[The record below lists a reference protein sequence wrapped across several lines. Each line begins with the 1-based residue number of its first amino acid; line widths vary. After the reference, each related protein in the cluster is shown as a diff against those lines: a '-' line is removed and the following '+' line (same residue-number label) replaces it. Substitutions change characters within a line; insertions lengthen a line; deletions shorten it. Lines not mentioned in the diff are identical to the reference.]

1 MLQTEG
7 TSQEERQE
15 TDRYNYTETIY
26 SLYGKY
32 RTQVNRVSL
41 SIGLRMEH
49 ALLHPRSQS
58 RPEESKKSH
67 FTDLFPEISL
77 GYTLHKERGDALS
90 LVYNRSILRPN
101 IAYLNPFQSRI
112 NDYTYSTGN
121 PMLEPQYG
129 NSLSLGGAFSHK
141 YILRLTLSHSNNGF
155 MEYAEPEEGIIR
167 STIRNGSRHTALRL
181 YGEVPLKS
189 GKQNNLRY
197 LFRWGKKSPR
207 MGSRGNLEENARLGE

>member
-1 MLQTEG
+1 
-7 TSQEERQE
+7 
-15 TDRYNYTETIY
+15 
-26 SLYGKY
+26 
-32 RTQVNRVSL
+32 
-41 SIGLRMEH
+41 
-49 ALLHPRSQS
+49 
-58 RPEESKKSH
+58 
-67 FTDLFPEISL
+67 
-77 GYTLHKERGDALS
+77 
-90 LVYNRSILRPN
+90 
-101 IAYLNPFQSRI
+101 
-112 NDYTYSTGN
+112 
-121 PMLEPQYG
+121 MLEPQYG